1 MGVMLIN
8 PENDEILV
16 AIKLDFPTTNNEAE
30 YEAILAGLGIAK
42 ELGAK
47 SLDIRNDSQVVVGH
61 VDGTFEAK
69 GENMIKYLPKV
80 LEFHEYLDRVATT
93 QIPRA

>member
-30 YEAILAGLGIAK
+30 YEAILAG
-42 ELGAK
+42 LGAK